1 MPDEQGDC
9 LTGQR
14 ATRKDKEGTTGGRGG
29 WVIWG
34 LLVHSEEFGCGT
46 VEGSNIP
53 SASSLVELDQGA
65 QGRGRGGE
73 GVSSVLPPVGRCVQ
87 GLSRKHQRG
96 WGVGGWGNGFP
107 PTTSIHFLFALHQR
121 TAQCSG
127 VTRRSGAFP
136 LGDIF
141 TITWSHLHSKRGMI
155 YLRS

>member
-34 LLVHSEEFGCGT
+34 LLVHSEEFGWGT

-73 GVSSVLPPVGRCVQ
+73 GSAVCCPLWAGVCKVSQ
-87 GLSRKHQRG
+87 GSTSG
-96 WGVGGWGNGFP
+96 GGVMGFP
-107 PTTSIHFLFALHQR
+107 QQLQFTFFLLCTS
-121 TAQCSG
+121 AQPSAQG
-127 VTRRSGAFP
+127 
-136 LGDIF
+136 
-141 TITWSHLHSKRGMI
+141 
-155 YLRS
+155 

>member
-1 MPDEQGDC
+1 MPEEQGDC

-14 ATRKDKEGTTGGRGG
+14 ATRKDKEGTTGVGG
-29 WVIWG
+29 CWVIWG
-34 LLVHSEEFGCGT
+34 LLAHSEEFGWGT

-73 GVSSVLPPVGRCVQ
+73 RSAVCCPLWAAECKVSQ
-87 GLSRKHQRG
+87 GSTS
-96 WGVGGWGNGFP
+96 GGGEMGFP
-107 PTTSIHFLFALHQR
+107 QQLQFTFLFALHQH

-127 VTRRSGAFP
+127 LTKRSGAFA
-136 LGDIF
+136 LGGIF
-141 TITWSHLHSKRGMI
+141 TIIWSHLHSKRGMI